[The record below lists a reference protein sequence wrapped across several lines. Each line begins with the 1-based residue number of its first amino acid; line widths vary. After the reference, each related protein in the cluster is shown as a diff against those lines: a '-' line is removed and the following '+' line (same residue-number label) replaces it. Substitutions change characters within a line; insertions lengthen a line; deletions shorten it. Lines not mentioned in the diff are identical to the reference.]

1 MNKSIDINCEKKL
14 TNLGP
19 TDETIS
25 NFKSFYYLMNASPD
39 QQIKIFDDD
48 KIINLPDIII
58 LNDKI
63 QNKLCNHDIITN
75 SISIGV
81 MLSDNTIQEFKNWE
95 EFKRTDWNIPSY
107 TRNLF
112 IEWNFHIKLPNYQ
125 LPQPHKIK
133 IRIGSDIKPSEFFQI
148 MAQEDNDAKIEE
160 ATAQV
165 ICKIDF
171 VNSIICNEL
180 FQIVS
185 SWYESLEKNY
195 NKKIIIRKIEKYSK
209 YIARTIHF
217 ITHIFFLL
225 IYYYLVNKF
234 IFKNLDFVFNLSKK
248 SFILGFALFI
258 GGLIVNKSGELF
270 GGFFGSMIFSKADS
284 INEEHTLNI
293 TKGDLN
299 KMSSINRKNNRIAT
313 EVILQLVVS
322 GLITIFS
329 FISGLLKSFV
339 F

>member
-234 IFKNLDFVFNLSKK
+234 IFK
-248 SFILGFALFI
+248 I
-258 GGLIVNKSGELF
+258 
-270 GGFFGSMIFSKADS
+270 
-284 INEEHTLNI
+284 
-293 TKGDLN
+293 
-299 KMSSINRKNNRIAT
+299 
-313 EVILQLVVS
+313 
-322 GLITIFS
+322 
-329 FISGLLKSFV
+329 
-339 F
+339 